1 MITSRIRLFSVIFIL
16 LISTLLMPSNQA
28 ESACVV
34 GNGNIINNVG
44 WFSINACE
52 AGGGIASGT
61 IIFDGNVVHS
71 GNQNSLVGAKFKFD
85 GTVNKLTFNG
95 PYVGYAGIGT
105 LTLCDQNSVCSE
117 YPGSTLFP
125 PGSNVKDTARQ
136 VGGYTRG
143 FDDFNISVIYGTN
156 QFITANGFVESCGS
170 NNEMKDCI
178 MITP

>member
-1 MITSRIRLFSVIFIL
+1 MMTLKHKLFPTIFIL
-16 LISTLLMPSNQA
+16 LISFILLSYSKA

-52 AGGGIASGT
+52 VGVGIASGT

-85 GTVNKLTFNG
+85 GSINKLTFNG
-95 PYVGYAGIGT
+95 PYVGYEGIGT
-105 LTLCDQNSVCSE
+105 LTLCDQNNVCTE

-125 PGSNVKDTARQ
+125 PGSNIKDTARQ

-156 QFITANGFVESCGS
+156 QFITANGFVESCGI
-170 NNEMKDCI
+170 NNDMKDCI
-178 MITP
+178 TITP